1 MCIRDSISGGAD
13 AMKGIVTYLN
23 FHNDAP
29 CYECIFPRK
38 ASLDEQP
45 CDNNGVTPSVLGMV
59 GTMMVSAALKLSF
72 DKNVDCVMTR
82 IDTKTLIVSQ
92 SNIKKDICCNICG
105 DR

>member
-1 MCIRDSISGGAD
+1 
-13 AMKGIVTYLN
+13 MKGIVTYLN

-82 IDTKTLIVSQ
+82 IDAKTLIVSQ